1 MKLPLLLITAASA
14 VAFTACSPKQKPTT
28 NTTADAANT
37 AADTANTT
45 AAAEMAH
52 SASNE
57 GSAVAVEGT
66 KATPVAMK
74 AGASTG
80 SLPVLGA
87 EPSWKLKDLNGNEVS
102 SDQLKGKVVVLDFW
116 ATWCPPCREEIP
128 GYVDLYRKYQKQ
140 GLVIV
145 GASVD
150 QAGPKVVK
158 EFVQKYGVSYPV
170 VMADDAVVS
179 AFGGVDS
186 IPTTFLIDRDGKIRD
201 KKIGAMPTDEYE
213 KKIQAVLQP

>member
-1 MKLPLLLITAASA
+1 MKFSVLLITAASA
-14 VAFTACSPKQKPTT
+14 AMLTACAPKQKPAPK
-28 NTTADAANT
+28 TTAET
-37 AADTANTT
+37 ASTT
-45 AAAEMAH
+45 AAAEITHA
-52 SASNE
+52 ASNE

-66 KATPVAMK
+66 KATPVVMK
-74 AGASTG
+74 TSATTG
-80 SLPVLGA
+80 SLPVLA
-87 EPSWKLKDLNGNEVS
+87 PEPSWKLKDLNGNVVS

-128 GYVDLYRKYQKQ
+128 GYVDLYHKYQKQ

-150 QAGPKVVK
+150 QGGPKVVK
-158 EFVQKYGVSYPV
+158 AFVQKYGVSYPI

-186 IPTTFLIDRDGKIRD
+186 IPTTFLIDRNGQIRD
-201 KKIGAMPTDEYE
+201 KKIGAMPTAEYE
-213 KKIQAVLQP
+213 KKIQAVLQ